1 MVQEKPTRG
10 PKFLE
15 KASIKFS
22 WSEGRWSLMA
32 ISALGPVAAAEEKEV
47 KVEALLNEAPAL

>member
-1 MVQEKPTRG
+1 
-10 PKFLE
+10 
-15 KASIKFS
+15 
-22 WSEGRWSLMA
+22 MA